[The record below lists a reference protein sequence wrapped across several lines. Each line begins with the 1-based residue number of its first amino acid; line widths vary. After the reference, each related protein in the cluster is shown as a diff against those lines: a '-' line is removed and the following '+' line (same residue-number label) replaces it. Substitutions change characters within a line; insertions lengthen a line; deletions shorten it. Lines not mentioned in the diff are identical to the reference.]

1 MQMYIVLGLLV
12 FMIAMFFTHKVPYG
26 VTTMTCCVMLAL
38 TGVFDISTAFS
49 GLANKT
55 TILIA
60 CMFTVAYAF
69 GKTSLINKV
78 RNSME
83 RIKGK
88 SGLGFIVFLFLVT
101 IVLSQL
107 MGRTA
112 IVSIVALFLVSLDDK
127 DEICASRMIF
137 AAFAVMAA
145 WSLKFPV
152 GLGATMSP
160 TANAYYEGII
170 SNPALMLLPGDFI
183 KVSFIPATALTI
195 YALFAWKSIPR
206 HAVNT
211 SDVKEVKETAAI
223 SRRDEII
230 INIVFIGVLLG
241 FIFGAKIG
249 SLMYVIPAAGVL
261 VLLYTKTLTAKETV
275 DSLTG
280 DMVWMIA
287 GVLVM
292 SDAIGRSGVGDM
304 IGNGLL
310 VLLGDK
316 PSGIFVLFVFAVTAI
331 VMTTFMSNTGTAAVL
346 TPIAASLS
354 MVAGM
359 DPRGIVLIIN
369 IASIMAIAFPSGSA
383 ECALAFAIGQHE
395 PGKLLKFT
403 LPYLLIGQGKLKKFS
418 RFMLSNGKGQGAL
431 RGTAGKGNLCNMER

>member
-292 SDAIGRSGVGDM
+292 SDAIGRAGGGDM

-403 LPYLLIGQGKLKKFS
+403 LPYLLI
-418 RFMLSNGKGQGAL
+418 AV
-431 RGTAGKGNLCNMER
+431 GTLVISASIFFPVYPA

>member
-1 MQMYIVLGLLV
+1 MQIYIVLGLLV

-88 SGLGFIVFLFLVT
+88 SGLAFIIFLFLVT
-101 IVLSQL
+101 IVLAQL

-112 IVSIVALFLVSLDDK
+112 IISIVALFLVSLDDK

-170 SNPALMLLPGDFI
+170 NNPDLMLLPGDFI
-183 KVSFIPATALTI
+183 KVSFIPATALTV
-195 YALFAWKSIPR
+195 YALFAWKFIPR
-206 HAVNT
+206 HGVNT
-211 SDVKEVKETAAI
+211 SDVKEVKEAAAI
-223 SRRDEII
+223 SKRDETI

-241 FIFGAKIG
+241 FIFGARIG
-249 SLMYVIPAAGVL
+249 NLMYVIPAAGVL
-261 VLLYTKTLTAKETV
+261 VLLYTKTLTTKETV
-275 DSLTG
+275 NSLTG

-292 SDAIGRSGVGDM
+292 SDAIGKSGVGDM
-304 IGNGLL
+304 IGNWLL
-310 VLLGDK
+310 ILLGEK
-316 PSGIFVLFVFAVTAI
+316 PSGMFVLFVFAVTTI

-403 LPYLLIGQGKLKKFS
+403 MPYLLIAVVTLVVSASIF
-418 RFMLSNGKGQGAL
+418 FPVYPA
-431 RGTAGKGNLCNMER
+431 

>member
-183 KVSFIPATALTI
+183 KVSFIPATALAI

-223 SRRDEII
+223 SRRDEMI

-403 LPYLLIGQGKLKKFS
+403 LPYLLIAVVTLVISASIF
-418 RFMLSNGKGQGAL
+418 FPVYPA
-431 RGTAGKGNLCNMER
+431 

>member
-304 IGNGLL
+304 IGNVLL

-403 LPYLLIGQGKLKKFS
+403 LPYLLIAVVTLVISASIF
-418 RFMLSNGKGQGAL
+418 FPVYPA
-431 RGTAGKGNLCNMER
+431 

>member
-1 MQMYIVLGLLV
+1 
-12 FMIAMFFTHKVPYG
+12 MIAMFFTHKVPYG

-403 LPYLLIGQGKLKKFS
+403 LPYLLIAVVTLVISASIF
-418 RFMLSNGKGQGAL
+418 FPVYPA
-431 RGTAGKGNLCNMER
+431 

>member
-88 SGLGFIVFLFLVT
+88 SGLAFIIFLFLVT
-101 IVLSQL
+101 IVLAQL

-112 IVSIVALFLVSLDDK
+112 IISIVALFLVSLDDK

-152 GLGATMSP
+152 GLGVTMSP

-170 SNPALMLLPGDFI
+170 NNPDLMLLPGDFI
-183 KVSFIPATALTI
+183 KVSFIPATALTV
-195 YALFAWKSIPR
+195 YALFAWKFIPR
-206 HAVNT
+206 HGVNT
-211 SDVKEVKETAAI
+211 SDVKEVKEAAAI
-223 SRRDEII
+223 SKRDETI

-241 FIFGAKIG
+241 FIFGARIG
-249 SLMYVIPAAGVL
+249 NLMYVIPAAGVL
-261 VLLYTKTLTAKETV
+261 VLLYTKTLTTKETV
-275 DSLTG
+275 NSLTG

-292 SDAIGRSGVGDM
+292 SDAIGKSGVGDM
-304 IGNGLL
+304 IGNWLL
-310 VLLGDK
+310 ILLGEK
-316 PSGIFVLFVFAVTAI
+316 PSGMFVLFVFAVTTI

-403 LPYLLIGQGKLKKFS
+403 MPYLLIAVVTLVVSASIF
-418 RFMLSNGKGQGAL
+418 FPVYPA
-431 RGTAGKGNLCNMER
+431 

>member
-241 FIFGAKIG
+241 FIFGAQIG

-403 LPYLLIGQGKLKKFS
+403 LPYLLIAVVTLVISASIF
-418 RFMLSNGKGQGAL
+418 FPVYPA
-431 RGTAGKGNLCNMER
+431 

>member
-206 HAVNT
+206 HGVNT
-211 SDVKEVKETAAI
+211 SDVKEIKETAAI
-223 SRRDEII
+223 SRRDEKI

-403 LPYLLIGQGKLKKFS
+403 LPYLLIAVVTLVISASIF
-418 RFMLSNGKGQGAL
+418 FPVYPA
-431 RGTAGKGNLCNMER
+431 